1 MDTTNSQDVGDP
13 DADQGGTEFRK
24 QLAEVFSGYRAEWLG
39 SELFQ
44 LFTEPSYFP
53 QLTTS
58 HPCFLVGGRGTG
70 KTTALRCLSYQG
82 QALLR
87 NSSARSDGSPL
98 PFVGLYHR
106 VNTNRVRAF
115 AGPELRDD
123 QWLKLFAHYVN
134 MEFSELVLQFLQWY
148 TARFPDDDHVPLDA
162 LSQFST
168 ALHLPPSSSLQD
180 AYRHLKASR
189 LRFEAMINNV
199 ADSDLPPLSLQA
211 APIDELLRAVND
223 LSQFRATSFFYLLDE
238 YENYSPDQQRVV
250 NTLIKHCGELYS
262 FKVGVREFGFTQRST
277 LNEHEQLLHPAD
289 YRLIDITTQLDGG
302 FARFAATVCAR
313 RINAIFQSDRT
324 DMRDLFPDLTPEDEA
339 LLLGV
344 QPVVSQKL
352 EDLAASDS
360 LTPGCKRWLT
370 SAHPL
375 EAYTLLLR
383 AESEGLTPTEKLDS
397 ALQNPARWRVQY
409 GNYKYAYLFAIRRGK
424 RGIRKHYCGWSVYC
438 QLASSNI
445 RFLLEL
451 VDQAFSLHAESVSE
465 LSEVFP
471 NNQTKAA
478 QITGQKYLRELEGL
492 SLNGA
497 RITRFLL
504 GLGRVFQV
512 MSEDPIGHTPEVNQ
526 FELSSHLELASRR
539 EMVTA
544 LLRDAIMHLA
554 LRGYPASKL
563 QELTDVRQ
571 FDYTI
576 HPIFAAFF
584 GFSHRRKRKIKISD
598 EDFSNLADNPRKAI
612 GDLLRHQRRVI
623 DDDLPEQMQLFT
635 EFYTPVHHEDA
646 S

>member
-1 MDTTNSQDVGDP
+1 M
-13 DADQGGTEFRK
+13 
-24 QLAEVFSGYRAEWLG
+24 
-39 SELFQ
+39 
-44 LFTEPSYFP
+44 
-53 QLTTS
+53 
-58 HPCFLVGGRGTG
+58 
-70 KTTALRCLSYQG
+70 
-82 QALLR
+82 
-87 NSSARSDGSPL
+87 
-98 PFVGLYHR
+98 PFVGMYHR

-134 MEFSELVLQFLQWY
+134 MEFSELVFQFLQWY
-148 TARFPDDDHVPLDA
+148 TARFPEDEQVPPDA
-162 LSQFST
+162 LSEFATS
-168 ALHLPPSSSLQD
+168 LHLPASSTLQETH
-180 AYRHLKASR
+180 RHLKASR

-199 ADSDLPPLSLQA
+199 ADNDLPPLSLQA
-211 APIDELLRAVND
+211 VPIDELLRAVND
-223 LSQFRATSFFYLLDE
+223 LPQFRPTSFFFLLDE

-289 YRLIDITTQLDGG
+289 YRLIDITTQLDGD
-302 FARFAATVCAR
+302 FSRFAATVCAR
-313 RINAIFQSDRT
+313 RINAIFHSHCN
-324 DMRDLFPDLTPEDEA
+324 DMRDLFPDLSSEEEA
-339 LLLGV
+339 ILLGV
-344 QPVVSQKL
+344 EPVVSKKRK
-352 EDLAASDS
+352 DLSSSDS
-360 LTPGCKRWLT
+360 LTPNHRRWLT
-370 SAHPL
+370 SVHPL
-375 EAYTLLLR
+375 EAYTLFLR

-397 ALQNPARWRVQY
+397 VLQNQPKWRVQY

-424 RGIRKHYCGWSVYC
+424 RGIRKHYCGWSVFC

-465 LSEVFP
+465 LSEVLP
-471 NNQTKAA
+471 SNQTKAA

-492 SLNGA
+492 SLSGA

-504 GLGRVFQV
+504 GLGRVFQI
-512 MSEDPIGHTPEVNQ
+512 MSENPIGHTPEVNQ
-526 FELSSHLELASRR
+526 FELSADLEPGSRR
-539 EMVTA
+539 EMVTG
-544 LLRDAIMHLA
+544 LLRDGIMHLA

-598 EDFSNLADNPRKAI
+598 DDFANLADNPRRAI
-612 GDLLRHQRRVI
+612 ADLLRDQRRVI

-635 EFYTPVHHEDA
+635 EFYAPLHHEAA